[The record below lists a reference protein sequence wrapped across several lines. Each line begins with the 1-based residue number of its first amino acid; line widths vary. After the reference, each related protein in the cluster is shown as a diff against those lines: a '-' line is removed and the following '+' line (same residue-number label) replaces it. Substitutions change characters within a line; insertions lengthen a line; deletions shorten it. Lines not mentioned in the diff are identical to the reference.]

1 MNSILNAIVD
11 NKRREIEAKAMLG
24 IYDKALSNAQK
35 SVYTPVS
42 MSSSITDNEFG
53 IIAEFKRRSPSR
65 GDIHPGA
72 IADEIVKSYT
82 ESGAAACSILTDTV
96 YFGGALSDLAL
107 ARKSTSLPLLR
118 KEFIVD
124 TCQIF
129 EARLYGADAI
139 LLIASILSFND
150 IVKFT
155 DTAHQLG
162 MEVLLELHDM
172 NELDRFNPE
181 VDMVGI
187 NNRNLST
194 FVTDTDVSMQMASAL
209 PDDIVKV
216 AESGLS
222 SISEI
227 HRLRDV
233 GYRGFLIGETFM
245 KHQHPGKA
253 LKDFIH
259 ATE

>member
-1 MNSILNAIVD
+1 MDSILNAIVD

-35 SVYTPVS
+35 SAYTPVS
-42 MSSSITDNEFG
+42 MSRNIIDNEFG

-72 IADEIVKSYT
+72 VADVIVKGYT

-124 TCQIF
+124 SCQIF

-194 FVTDTDVSMQMASAL
+194 FVTDTDVSLQMASAL

-253 LKDFIH
+253 LKDFIN

>member
-1 MNSILNAIVD
+1 
-11 NKRREIEAKAMLG
+11 MLG
-24 IYDKALSNAQK
+24 IYDKALSHATK

-42 MSSSITDNEFG
+42 MSRSITDNEVG

-72 IADEIVKSYT
+72 VADEIVKAYT
-82 ESGAAACSILTDTV
+82 KSGAAACSILTDTV

-124 TCQIF
+124 SCQIF
-129 EARLYGADAI
+129 EARIYGADA
-139 LLIASILSFND
+139 
-150 IVKFT
+150 
-155 DTAHQLG
+155 
-162 MEVLLELHDM
+162 
-172 NELDRFNPE
+172 NPA
-181 VDMVGI
+181 
-187 NNRNLST
+187 T
-194 FVTDTDVSMQMASAL
+194 FVTDTDVSLRMASAL

-222 SISEI
+222 SIAEI

-245 KHQHPGKA
+245 KHQHPGNA
-253 LKDFIH
+253 LKDFIN

>member
-1 MNSILNAIVD
+1 MDSILNAIVD

-35 SVYTPVS
+35 SAYTPVS
-42 MSSSITDNEFG
+42 MSRNIIDNEFG

-72 IADEIVKSYT
+72 VADVIVKGYT

-124 TCQIF
+124 SCQIF
-129 EARLYGADAI
+129 EARQYGADAI

>member
-1 MNSILNAIVD
+1 MDSILNAIVD

-24 IYDKALSNAQK
+24 IYDKALSHAPK
-35 SVYTPVS
+35 SAYKPVS
-42 MSSSITDNEFG
+42 MSRSITDNEVG

-72 IADEIVKSYT
+72 VADEIVKGYT
-82 ESGAAACSILTDTV
+82 KSGAAACSILTDTV

-124 TCQIF
+124 SCQIF
-129 EARLYGADAI
+129 EARIYGADAI

-172 NELDRFNPE
+172 DELDRFNPE

-194 FVTDTDVSMQMASAL
+194 FVTDTDVSLRMASAL

-222 SISEI
+222 SIAEI
-227 HRLRDV
+227 HRLRDA

-245 KHQHPGKA
+245 KHQHPGNA
-253 LKDFIH
+253 LKDFIN

>member
-1 MNSILNAIVD
+1 M
-11 NKRREIEAKAMLG
+11 
-24 IYDKALSNAQK
+24 
-35 SVYTPVS
+35 
-42 MSSSITDNEFG
+42 
-53 IIAEFKRRSPSR
+53 
-65 GDIHPGA
+65 
-72 IADEIVKSYT
+72 
-82 ESGAAACSILTDTV
+82 
-96 YFGGALSDLAL
+96 SDLAL

-124 TCQIF
+124 SCQIF
-129 EARLYGADAI
+129 EARIYGADAI

-172 NELDRFNPE
+172 DELDRFNPE

-194 FVTDTDVSMQMASAL
+194 FVTDTD
-209 PDDIVKV
+209 
-216 AESGLS
+216 
-222 SISEI
+222 EI

-245 KHQHPGKA
+245 KHQHPGNA
-253 LKDFIH
+253 LKDFIN

>member
-24 IYDKALSNAQK
+24 IYDKALSYAQK
-35 SVYTPVS
+35 SAYTPVS
-42 MSSSITDNEFG
+42 MSRSITDNEFG

-65 GDIHPGA
+65 DDIHPGA
-72 IADEIVKSYT
+72 VADKIIKGYT

-124 TCQIF
+124 SCQIF

-172 NELDRFNPE
+172 DELDRFNPE

-194 FVTDTDVSMQMASAL
+194 FVTDTDVSLQMASAL

-253 LKDFIH
+253 LKDFIN

>member
-11 NKRREIEAKAMLG
+11 NKRREIEARAMLG

-35 SVYTPVS
+35 SAYTPVS
-42 MSSSITDNEFG
+42 MSRNIIDNEFG

-65 GDIHPGA
+65 DDIHPGA
-72 IADEIVKSYT
+72 VADKIIKGYT

-124 TCQIF
+124 SCQIF

-172 NELDRFNPE
+172 DELDRFNPE

-194 FVTDTDVSMQMASAL
+194 FVTDTDVSLQMASAL

-253 LKDFIH
+253 LKDFIN

>member
-1 MNSILNAIVD
+1 MDSILNAIVD

-35 SVYTPVS
+35 SAYTPVS
-42 MSSSITDNEFG
+42 MSRNIIDNEFG

-72 IADEIVKSYT
+72 VADVIVKGYT

-124 TCQIF
+124 SCQIF

-172 NELDRFNPE
+172 DELDRFNPE

-194 FVTDTDVSMQMASAL
+194 FVTDTDVSLQMASAL

-222 SISEI
+222 SIAEI

>member
-1 MNSILNAIVD
+1 MDSILNAIVD

-35 SVYTPVS
+35 SAYTPVS
-42 MSSSITDNEFG
+42 MSRNIIDNEFG

-72 IADEIVKSYT
+72 VADVIVKGYT

-129 EARLYGADAI
+129 EARQYGADAI

-194 FVTDTDVSMQMASAL
+194 FVTDTDVSLQMASAL

>member
-24 IYDKALSNAQK
+24 IYDKALSHAQK
-35 SVYTPVS
+35 SAYTPVS
-42 MSSSITDNEFG
+42 MSRSITDNEFG

-65 GDIHPGA
+65 GDIHSGA
-72 IADEIVKSYT
+72 VADEIVKGYT

-129 EARLYGADAI
+129 AARLYGADAI

-172 NELDRFNPE
+172 DELDRFNPE

-194 FVTDTDVSMQMASAL
+194 IVTDTDVSLQMASAL

-222 SISEI
+222 SIAEI

-245 KHQHPGKA
+245 KHQHPGNA
-253 LKDFIH
+253 LKDFIK

>member
-1 MNSILNAIVD
+1 MDSILNAIVD

-35 SVYTPVS
+35 SAYTPVS
-42 MSSSITDNEFG
+42 MSRNIIDNEFG

-72 IADEIVKSYT
+72 VADVIVKGYT

-124 TCQIF
+124 SCQIF

-172 NELDRFNPE
+172 DELGRFNPE

-194 FVTDTDVSMQMASAL
+194 FVTDTDVSLQMASAL

-222 SISEI
+222 SIAEI

>member
-1 MNSILNAIVD
+1 MDSILNAIVD

-35 SVYTPVS
+35 SAYTPVS
-42 MSSSITDNEFG
+42 MSRNIIDNEFG

-72 IADEIVKSYT
+72 VADVIVKGYT

-124 TCQIF
+124 SCQIF
-129 EARLYGADAI
+129 EARQYGADAI

-253 LKDFIH
+253 LKDFIN

>member
-1 MNSILNAIVD
+1 MDSILNAIVD

-24 IYDKALSNAQK
+24 IYDKELSHATK
-35 SVYTPVS
+35 SAYTPVS
-42 MSSSITDNEFG
+42 MSRSIIDNEFG

-65 GDIHPGA
+65 GDIHSGA
-72 IADEIVKSYT
+72 VADEIVKGYT

-194 FVTDTDVSMQMASAL
+194 FVTDTDVSLQMASAL

-233 GYRGFLIGETFM
+233 GYSGFLIGETFM

>member
-1 MNSILNAIVD
+1 MDSILNAIVD

-35 SVYTPVS
+35 SAYTPVS
-42 MSSSITDNEFG
+42 MSRNIIDNEFG

-72 IADEIVKSYT
+72 VADVIVRGYT

-194 FVTDTDVSMQMASAL
+194 FVTDTDVSLQMASAL

-222 SISEI
+222 SIAEI

-253 LKDFIH
+253 LKDFIN

>member
-1 MNSILNAIVD
+1 MDSILNAIVD
-11 NKRREIEAKAMLG
+11 NKRREIEARAMLG
-24 IYDKALSNAQK
+24 IYDKALSHAQK
-35 SVYTPVS
+35 SAYTPVS
-42 MSSSITDNEFG
+42 MSRNIIDNEFG

-72 IADEIVKSYT
+72 VADVIVKGYT

-129 EARLYGADAI
+129 EARQYGADAI

>member
-35 SVYTPVS
+35 SAYTPVS
-42 MSSSITDNEFG
+42 MSRSITDNEFG

-72 IADEIVKSYT
+72 VADKIIKGYT

-124 TCQIF
+124 SCQIF

-194 FVTDTDVSMQMASAL
+194 FVTDTDVSLQMASAL

-253 LKDFIH
+253 LKDFIN

>member
-1 MNSILNAIVD
+1 MLFRSLTTMDSILNAIVD
-11 NKRREIEAKAMLG
+11 NKHREIEAKAMLG

-35 SVYTPVS
+35 SAYTPVS
-42 MSSSITDNEFG
+42 MSRNIIDNEFG

-72 IADEIVKSYT
+72 VADVIVKGYT

-129 EARLYGADAI
+129 EARQYGADAI

-209 PDDIVKV
+209 PDDR
-216 AESGLS
+216 
-222 SISEI
+222 SEE
-227 HRLRDV
+227 RRV
-233 GYRGFLIGETFM
+233 GKEC
-245 KHQHPGKA
+245 
-253 LKDFIH
+253 
-259 ATE
+259 

>member
-1 MNSILNAIVD
+1 MDSILNAIVD
-11 NKRREIEAKAMLG
+11 NKHREIEAKAMLG

-35 SVYTPVS
+35 SAYTPVS
-42 MSSSITDNEFG
+42 MSRNIIDNEFG

-72 IADEIVKSYT
+72 VADVIVKGYT

-129 EARLYGADAI
+129 EARQYGADAI

-253 LKDFIH
+253 LKDFIN